1 MFPGP
6 LGSFVWGARGHKLS
20 SGKTNTKVWRC
31 GSVDG
36 TLAQPHTKL
45 WGPFAALQMPG
56 RVVHVAVTLALH
68 GWRLEDW
75 EIYNEFKASLGNLR
89 PKKFF
94 NLSQQVKVLA
104 VSSDSLSSVLETHM
118 MEGETCQV
126 VPLSLLSLRQA
137 VLRPPQVHRGT

>member
-1 MFPGP
+1 M
-6 LGSFVWGARGHKLS
+6 
-20 SGKTNTKVWRC
+20 
-31 GSVDG
+31 
-36 TLAQPHTKL
+36 
-45 WGPFAALQMPG
+45 
-56 RVVHVAVTLALH
+56 VHVTVTLALH

-89 PKKFF
+89 PKNFF

-104 VSSDSLSSVLETHM
+104 VSSDNLSSVLETHI
-118 MEGETCQV
+118 MEGETCQA